1 MLSVEKVKELL
12 NDDNISDEEAEAIRD
27 GLRDLAEIAYE
38 KYRQDKEKA
47 KK

>member
-12 NDDNISDEEAEAIRD
+12 NDDTISDEEAREIRD

-38 KYRQDKEKA
+38 KYHKDKKS
-47 KK
+47 